1 MNFCNIISMNYTDC
15 KGSLEEVQ
23 STINFIDES
32 NLKYE
37 DSYEEALSTINFID
51 NDLSQVCK

>member
-1 MNFCNIISMNYTDC
+1 MNFCNIIGMNYTDC

-23 STINFIDES
+23 GTINFIDGS